1 MTATTVTG
9 RSLAPDLARG
19 VMLLAIAVAHA
30 PAFVTGTAFGVL
42 DGVAAFLDHLL
53 AHNQARPMFVLM
65 FGYALG
71 QFAYRHQVRGGDWGS
86 LRRLL
91 RRRSRW
97 LIVIG
102 FVHGVLVP
110 LDIIAVYGLTLLMLV
125 PLVRARDSVL
135 CWTAALTLLPA
146 VLVAS
151 GPTLLASAG
160 AVDIAGAGIMPADL
174 GSHLLFGL
182 QMWPVKT
189 VLGTID
195 VVPGMMLG
203 IWAARRRV
211 LDEPE
216 RHRTPLLRVTVI
228 CLGVALVGR
237 LPGALLL
244 SGAWTSPA
252 PWAAVLAH
260 TLTGHAGAIGLAAL
274 MGLVATR
281 SRLGPLTAALAALGQ
296 RSLTFYLLQSAVFL
310 ALFYP
315 FTLGLSDDVGF
326 AAAFGIALAIGAVS
340 IILANR
346 LHRTGHRGPM
356 EVLLRRLTY
365 GRRRTTAGHDE
376 HPNEKSR

>member
-1 MTATTVTG
+1 MTVTTATG

-30 PAFVTGTAFGVL
+30 PVFATGTAFGVL

-71 QFAYRHQVRGGDWGS
+71 QFAFRHQVKDCDWGS

-91 RRRSRW
+91 RRRGRW

-102 FVHGVLVP
+102 FVHGLLVP

-146 VLVAS
+146 VLVTS
-151 GPTLLASAG
+151 GPTLLAFTG
-160 AVDIAGAGIMPADL
+160 AVDVAGAGIMPADL
-174 GSHLLFGL
+174 GSHLLSGL

-189 VLGTID
+189 ILGTID
-195 VVPGMMLG
+195 IVPGMMLG
-203 IWAARRRV
+203 IWAARRRI

-216 RHRTPLLRVTVI
+216 RHLILLRRVTAI

-244 SGAWTSPA
+244 SGVWTPPV

-260 TLTGHAGAIGLAAL
+260 TLTGQAGGIGLAAL
-274 MGLVATR
+274 MGLIATR
-281 SRLGPLTAALAALGQ
+281 SRLGPLSAALAALGR
-296 RSLTFYLLQSAVFL
+296 RSLTFYLFQSAVFL
-310 ALFYP
+310 VLFYP

-326 AAAFGIALAIGAVS
+326 AAAFGIALAVGAVS
-340 IILANR
+340 IVLANW
-346 LHRTGHRGPM
+346 LHRTGRRGPM

-365 GRRRTTAGHDE
+365 GRRSTTAWS
-376 HPNEKSR
+376 KAAS

>member
-1 MTATTVTG
+1 MTVTTATG

-30 PAFVTGTAFGVL
+30 PVFVTGTAFGVL
-42 DGVAAFLDHLL
+42 DRVAAFLDHLL

-71 QFAYRHQVRGGDWGS
+71 QFVYRHQVKGGDWGS

-135 CWTAALTLLPA
+135 CRTTALTLLPA

-151 GPTLLASAG
+151 GPTLLALAG
-160 AVDIAGAGIMPADL
+160 TVDTARAGIMPADL
-174 GSHLLFGL
+174 GSHLLSGL
-182 QMWPVKT
+182 QTWPVKT

-195 VVPGMMLG
+195 IVPGMMLG
-203 IWAARRRV
+203 TWAARRRL

-216 RHRTPLLRVTVI
+216 RHRTPLRRVTLI
-228 CLGVALVGR
+228 CLSVALAGR

-244 SGAWTSPA
+244 SGAWTPPV

-260 TLTGHAGAIGLAAL
+260 TLTGQAGGIGLAAL
-274 MGLVATR
+274 MGLIATR
-281 SRLGPLTAALAALGQ
+281 SRLGPLTAALAALGR
-296 RSLTFYLLQSAVFL
+296 RSLTFYLFQSAMFL
-310 ALFYP
+310 ALFHP
-315 FTLGLSDDVGF
+315 FM
-326 AAAFGIALAIGAVS
+326 LAEVTS
-340 IILANR
+340 LLAP
-346 LHRTGHRGPM
+346 GD
-356 EVLLRRLTY
+356 
-365 GRRRTTAGHDE
+365 RRR
-376 HPNEKSR
+376 

>member
-1 MTATTVTG
+1 MTVTTATG

-30 PAFVTGTAFGVL
+30 PVFAAGTAFGVL

-71 QFAYRHQVRGGDWGS
+71 QFAYRHQAKGGDWSS
-86 LRRLL
+86 LRTLL
-91 RRRSRW
+91 RRRGRW

-102 FVHGVLVP
+102 FVHGLLVP

-146 VLVAS
+146 ALVTS
-151 GPTLLASAG
+151 GPVLLAFAG
-160 AVDIAGAGIMPADL
+160 AVDVAGAGIMPADL
-174 GSHLLFGL
+174 GSHLLSGL
-182 QMWPVKT
+182 QLWPLKT
-189 VLGTID
+189 ILGTID
-195 VVPGMMLG
+195 IVPGMMLG
-203 IWAARRRV
+203 IWAARRRI

-216 RHRTPLLRVTVI
+216 RHLTLLRRVTAI
-228 CLGVALVGR
+228 CLGVALAGR

-244 SGAWTSPA
+244 SGAWTPPA

-260 TLTGHAGAIGLAAL
+260 TLAGQAGGIGLAAL
-274 MGLVATR
+274 MGLIATR
-281 SRLGPLTAALAALGQ
+281 SRLGPLTAALAALG
-296 RSLTFYLLQSAVFL
+296 RCSLTFYLFQSAVFL
-310 ALFYP
+310 VLFYP

-326 AAAFGIALAIGAVS
+326 AAAFGIALAVGAVS
-340 IILANR
+340 IVLANW
-346 LHRTGHRGPM
+346 LHRTGRRGPM

-365 GRRRTTAGHDE
+365 GRRGTTAWS
-376 HPNEKSR
+376 KAAS

>member
-1 MTATTVTG
+1 VKAVTVTTVTG

-30 PAFVTGTAFGVL
+30 PVFATGTAFGVL

-86 LRRLL
+86 LRKLL

-125 PLVRARDSVL
+125 PLVRARESVL
-135 CWTAALTLLPA
+135 CWTAALALLPA
-146 VLVAS
+146 VLVTS
-151 GPTLLASAG
+151 GPVLLALAG
-160 AVDIAGAGIMPADL
+160 AVDVAGAGIMPADL
-174 GSHLLFGL
+174 GSHLLSGL

-195 VVPGMMLG
+195 IVPGMMLG
-203 IWAARRRV
+203 IWAARHRV

-216 RHRTPLLRVTVI
+216 RHLILLRRVTVI
-228 CLGVALVGR
+228 CLGVALAGR

-244 SGAWTSPA
+244 SGAWTPPA

-260 TLTGHAGAIGLAAL
+260 TLTGYAGGIGLAAL
-274 MGLVATR
+274 MGLIATR
-281 SRLGPLTAALAALGQ
+281 SRLGPLTAALAALGR
-296 RSLTFYLLQSAVFL
+296 RSLTFYLFQSAVFL

-326 AAAFGIALAIGAVS
+326 AAAFGIALAVGAVS
-340 IILANR
+340 IVLANW

-365 GRRRTTAGHDE
+365 GRRNTTA
-376 HPNEKSR
+376 